1 MPVGQN
7 KSRSPISLLSFSCSL
22 ASFPTYVNRPEHIL
36 VPLRSQLNSNS
47 FLVHMFLRQ
56 SVPLLTFLELRV
68 LTAPYHLLCFLNL
81 CGGHLRCHMVSTCQ
95 GRLPL
100 IAIQRCS
107 SDIGPHVCE
116 NEVLPGTPSP
126 LIHQAQIILSRG
138 ISLLRRPSVPLQ
150 CRLVVLWN
158 ALSLGIHHPQI
169 ELRRRVSLFR
179 KGTEESCCLSIVT
192 PVIRKFRF
200 LNRSGDCNCRPGQ
213 G

>member
-36 VPLRSQLNSNS
+36 VPLRSQLNSNN

-56 SVPLLTFLELRV
+56 SISLLTFLELRV

-126 LIHQAQIILSRG
+126 LIHQAQI
-138 ISLLRRPSVPLQ
+138 
-150 CRLVVLWN
+150 
-158 ALSLGIHHPQI
+158 

-192 PVIRKFRF
+192 TVIRKFRF